1 MISEL
6 FRKENRNHEEHECI
20 CDCCGYRSNDDR
32 IGAMN
37 IHFLGTMH
45 VSGDNN
51 LKFVVRKKRTR
62 K

>member
-1 MISEL
+1 MFL
-6 FRKENRNHEEHECI
+6 FTLKKNHNHGEHERI
-20 CDCCGYRSNDDR
+20 CDCYGYRSNDDR

-37 IHFLGTMH
+37 IHFLWTMY